1 MLLLKKLKIE
11 KNYFV
16 EIGRLLIF
24 VHNCNKILFLEIMT
38 EAEYL
43 SVDPYMRAYMIAYK
57 LPTDMIGGQLA
68 KYVLVSRIFNL
79 KLTPS
84 NYILKIF

>member
-1 MLLLKKLKIE
+1 M
-11 KNYFV
+11 
-16 EIGRLLIF
+16 
-24 VHNCNKILFLEIMT
+24 LFLEILT

-68 KYVLVSRIFNL
+68 KYVLVSRIFHF
-79 KLTPS
+79 
-84 NYILKIF
+84 KINI